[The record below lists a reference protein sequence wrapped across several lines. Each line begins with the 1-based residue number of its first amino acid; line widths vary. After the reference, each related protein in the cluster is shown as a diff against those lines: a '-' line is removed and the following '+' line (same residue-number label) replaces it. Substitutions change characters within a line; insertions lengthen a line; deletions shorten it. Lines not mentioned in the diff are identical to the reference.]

1 VAASMRATPGAP
13 GDGGPHAAVLAG
25 YARLGPRL
33 VTWGI
38 LVLVVV
44 LLGYSLAQLGLD
56 LQRMARGAS
65 QLGDFLDRAFP
76 PDLETLPRL
85 WGPAIATVQIAIIG
99 TLLGIVLSLVLG
111 ALAASNLTPH
121 AVVGFLLK
129 TFFALTRA
137 IPALIWALL
146 FIAAVGLGSLPGILA
161 LGVNSIGMLGK
172 IFAEAFEEVDPGVI
186 EAIRATGGNPLQVVL
201 QGVIPQAMPTLVS
214 WSIFR
219 LDINIRYSSILGIV
233 GAGGIGWEL
242 SRASRMGDYPSAIT
256 VTLVIFLT
264 VYLIELVTDQL
275 RRRVQ

>member
-1 VAASMRATPGAP
+1 MAAPAQGSVAHDPRAV
-13 GDGGPHAAVLAG
+13 VLAG
-25 YARLGPRL
+25 YSRWRPRL
-33 VTWGI
+33 VTIG
-38 LVLVVV
+38 VLALIVV
-44 LLGYSLAQLGLD
+44 LLVHSLLQLGLD
-56 LQRMARGAS
+56 IDRMVRGFS
-65 QLGDFLDRAFP
+65 QIQGFLDRAFP
-76 PDLETLPRL
+76 PDYETLPRL
-85 WGPAIATVQIAIIG
+85 WGPAIATVQIAILG
-99 TLLGIVLSLVLG
+99 TLIGIVLSLVLG

-121 AVVGFLLK
+121 WTIGFLLK

-146 FIAAVGLGSLPGILA
+146 FIAAVGLGPLPGILA

-242 SRASRMGDYPSAIT
+242 SRASRMGDYASAIT

-264 VYLIELVTDQL
+264 VYVIELITDQL
-275 RRRVQ
+275 RKRVQ

>member
-1 VAASMRATPGAP
+1 MASSAHAQPTPEQRRSEILSRYGN
-13 GDGGPHAAVLAG
+13 
-25 YARLGPRL
+25 LGSRL
-33 VTWGI
+33 VTVGI
-38 LVLVVV
+38 LAVIVL
-44 LLGYSLAQLGLD
+44 LLGYSLGQLGLD
-56 LQRMARGAS
+56 IDRMVRGAS
-65 QLGDFLDRAFP
+65 QLRAFIDRAFP

-85 WGPAIATVQIAIIG
+85 WRPAIATVQIAVIG
-99 TLLGIVLSLVLG
+99 TLIGIVLSLFLG
-111 ALAASNLTPH
+111 AIAASNLTPH
-121 AVVGFLLK
+121 WTIGFALK

-146 FIAAVGLGSLPGILA
+146 FIAAVGLGPLPGILA

-186 EAIRATGGNPLQVVL
+186 EAIRATGGNPLQVVV

-264 VYLIELVTDQL
+264 VYVIELVTDQL
-275 RRRVQ
+275 RKRVQ

>member
-1 VAASMRATPGAP
+1 MTTPAP
-13 GDGGPHAAVLAG
+13 GTIGHDPHTVVLAG
-25 YARLGPRL
+25 YSRLGPRL
-33 VTWGI
+33 VTIGI
-38 LVLVVV
+38 LVLIFV
-44 LLGYSLAQLGLD
+44 LLVHSLLQLGLD
-56 LQRMARGAS
+56 IDRMVRGFNQIQA
-65 QLGDFLDRAFP
+65 FLERAFP
-76 PDLETLPRL
+76 PDYETLPRL
-85 WGPAIATVQIAIIG
+85 WGPAIATVQIAILG
-99 TLLGIVLSLVLG
+99 TLIGIALSLVLG

-121 AVVGFLLK
+121 WTIGFLLK

-146 FIAAVGLGSLPGILA
+146 FIAAVGLGPLPGILA

-242 SRASRMGDYPSAIT
+242 SRASRMGDYASAIT

-264 VYLIELVTDQL
+264 VYIIELITDQL
-275 RRRVQ
+275 RKRVH

>member
-1 VAASMRATPGAP
+1 MTGTASTPPA
-13 GDGGPHAAVLAG
+13 DGRHAAVLRG

-33 VTWGI
+33 VTYGI
-38 LVLVVV
+38 LAVIVV

-56 LQRMARGAS
+56 FQRMARGVS
-65 QLGDFLDRAFP
+65 QITAFVDRAFP
-76 PDLETLPRL
+76 PDMETLPRL
-85 WGPAIATVQIAIIG
+85 WSPAIATVQIALLG
-99 TLLGIVLSLVLG
+99 TLLGIGLSLVLG

-121 AVVGFLLK
+121 WTVGFLLK

-146 FIAAVGLGSLPGILA
+146 FIAAVGLGALPGILA

-186 EAIRATGGNPLQVVL
+186 EAIRATGGNPVQVVL

-242 SRASRMGDYPSAIT
+242 QRASRMGDYPSAIT

-264 VYLIELVTDQL
+264 VYLIELITDQL

>member
-1 VAASMRATPGAP
+1 MATPARGSVAHDP
-13 GDGGPHAAVLAG
+13 RAAVLAG
-25 YARLGPRL
+25 YSRWRPRL
-33 VTWGI
+33 VTIG
-38 LVLVVV
+38 VLALIVV
-44 LLGYSLAQLGLD
+44 LLVHSLLQLGLD
-56 LQRMARGAS
+56 VDRMVRGFS
-65 QLGDFLDRAFP
+65 QIQAFLERAFP
-76 PDLETLPRL
+76 PDYETLPRL
-85 WGPAIATVQIAIIG
+85 WGPAIATVQIAILG
-99 TLLGIVLSLVLG
+99 TLIGIVLSLVLG

-121 AVVGFLLK
+121 WTIGFLLK

-146 FIAAVGLGSLPGILA
+146 FIAAVGLGPLPGILA

-186 EAIRATGGNPLQVVL
+186 EAIRATGGNPLQVVV

-242 SRASRMGDYPSAIT
+242 SRASRMGDYASAIT

-264 VYLIELVTDQL
+264 VYVIELITDQL
-275 RRRVQ
+275 RKRVQ